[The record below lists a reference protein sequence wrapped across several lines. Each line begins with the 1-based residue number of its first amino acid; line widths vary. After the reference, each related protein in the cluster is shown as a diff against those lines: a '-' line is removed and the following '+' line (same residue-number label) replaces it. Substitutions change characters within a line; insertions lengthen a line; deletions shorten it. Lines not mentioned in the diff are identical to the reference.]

1 MSPSDTE
8 SANGGTSTI
17 SRIWPVVRKNRM
29 ELREHV
35 VGVMYL
41 KGEQEV
47 DDDDKCE
54 LYFCYQM
61 LVAVIELSLS

>member
-41 KGEQEV
+41 KGGS
-47 DDDDKCE
+47 KRWMMMISGT
-54 LYFCYQM
+54 F
-61 LVAVIELSLS
+61 VIRCWLL

>member
-35 VGVMYL
+35 VGVMNL

-54 LYFCYQM
+54 WYFCYQM
-61 LVAVIELSLS
+61 LAGCCD